1 MSESNNKTR
10 PMATKQQ
17 QQRQQQ
23 RNTCNKENF
32 NEKHLGMEKRYECE
46 MNS

>member
-17 QQRQQQ
+17 QQR
-23 RNTCNKENF
+23 NTSNKENF
-32 NEKHLGMEKRYECE
+32 NEKHLGMEKRYERE
-46 MNS
+46 MNR